1 MVSIDMM
8 LSDRHLHLWQADLN
22 QFMPQLTQFRSV
34 LSPDE
39 VERSQ
44 RFHFDEHRQ
53 YFILAR
59 GILRYLLAQY
69 LNCHPSE
76 VEFTYSQRGKPAL
89 ALPKSDLKFNI
100 SHSKN
105 HALYGFSL
113 NSSIGVDIEAIRPL
127 KDLDSLAK
135 RFFLPSEYRHIQNT
149 PISEQPYTFFRY
161 WTYKEAYLK
170 AIGEGLAGLEQAK
183 IELTDTGAK
192 VSDRAWSLYS
202 LTTPPGTLA
211 AVSVEGDNWQVD
223 QKQVILDRLK
233 IKT

>member
-1 MVSIDMM
+1 MVSIDMI
-8 LSDRHLHLWQADLN
+8 LCDRHLHLWQADLN
-22 QFMPQLTQFRSV
+22 QFMPQLTQFTSV
-34 LSPDE
+34 LSLDE
-39 VERSQ
+39 RERSQ

-69 LNCHPSE
+69 LNCHPSGI
-76 VEFTYSQRGKPAL
+76 EFNYSQRGKPDL

-100 SHSKN
+100 SHSQN
-105 HALYGFSL
+105 YALYGFSP

-127 KDLDSLAK
+127 NDLDSLAR

-170 AIGEGLAGLEQAK
+170 AIGEGLAGLEQAE

-192 VSDRAWSLYS
+192 VSDRAWSLYP
-202 LTTPPGTLA
+202 LTTPSGTVA
-211 AVSVEGDNWQVD
+211 AVSVEGDCWQVV
-223 QKQVILDRLK
+223 QKQVILDQLN
-233 IKT
+233 IKN